1 MTCSFLG
8 GPATAFLTLWLC
20 ECVNSC
26 VVYLPGFTVR
36 GDIGWVVVL
45 EPICC
50 VVLWLGSP

>member
-1 MTCSFLG
+1 V
-8 GPATAFLTLWLC
+8 TAFLILWLC